1 MSFELPEALK
11 EISDDVLENFSEID
25 IQEIAKNV
33 YEKISS
39 AYNDIGPKD
48 DFITAHKFNKID
60 FGNADFLINFT
71 PFRYVSQYANRNF
84 PIKLS
89 WKDYSLHNTVYILD
103 KDNLLKTLFD
113 YLNDNYEFYN
123 SELENV
129 IARKLCLMFLET
141 FLIDVVEAY
150 INIEIK
156 PENLHY
162 VGYTYVD
169 YATIK

>member
-11 EISDDVLENFSEID
+11 EISDDVLKNFSEID

-71 PFRYVSQYANRNF
+71 PFS
-84 PIKLS
+84 
-89 WKDYSLHNTVYILD
+89 